1 MQAKKSLGQNFLMHA
16 HTAARIAD
24 AAQLSKADTVL
35 EIGPG
40 TGRLTRELLARAGHV
55 VAIEADGAL
64 VEELKERFVE
74 EIASERLTL
83 IHADIREWLSS
94 PHMMLPTPYRLVAN
108 IPYYITGELLR
119 SFLESTSQP
128 SSITFLV
135 QKEVAER
142 IAPRLSSGR
151 ARKKESLLSLSV
163 KAYGTPK
170 YEFTV
175 PRGAFVPAPSVDSA
189 VLSIRDISRR
199 RFASPREE
207 ARFFELIR
215 AGFAHKRKLLSG
227 NLAGLVSPASL
238 REAGIPEKVRAE
250 DLSLDDWLHLAT
262 APVLTPS
269 KTIH

>member
-1 MQAKKSLGQNFLMHA
+1 MVRAKKSLGQNFLMHA
-16 HTAARIAD
+16 RTAARIAD
-24 AAQLSKADTVL
+24 VAQLFEADTVL

-40 TGRLTRELLARAGHV
+40 TGRLTRELLARARHV
-55 VAIEADGAL
+55 VAIEADGTL
-64 VEELKERFVE
+64 VEGLKETFAE
-74 EIASERLTL
+74 EIAGGRLAL

-94 PHMMLPTPYRLVAN
+94 PNALLPTPYRLVAN

-119 SFLESTSQP
+119 RFLEAASQP

-142 IAPRLSSGR
+142 IAPRLKSGQTR
-151 ARKKESLLSLSV
+151 GKESILSLSV

-175 PRGAFVPAPSVDSA
+175 PRGAFVPAPKVDSA
-189 VLSIRDISRR
+189 VLTIRDISRR

-207 ARFFELIR
+207 SRFFELIR

-227 NLAGLVSPASL
+227 NLAGLVSPASF
-238 REAGIPEKVRAE
+238 REAGIEEKARAE
-250 DLSLDDWLHLAT
+250 DLSLEDWLALAA
-262 APVLTPS
+262 AP
-269 KTIH
+269 